1 MGSVPAVEKEE
12 GLLVPPHHPA
22 EKVLVGF
29 PVHPNLYTPRSIRSD
44 PRMLRSV
51 AALVVYKGKPAVA
64 EEKGGRLE
72 LTLEGGTRQKVRP
85 KDVLFLHP
93 GPASL
98 DLKVPEGEE
107 EAAWELLE
115 GQTVSLRELAE
126 LVYGAYT
133 PEAALG
139 AYLLAQKGERFV
151 LEGEGV
157 RARTREELRALEEA
171 ERKRAERERAFQEAL
186 KRLKEGS
193 PAPEDRPL
201 LAEVEALARGERKES
216 PVLRALGLP
225 ETPEAAH
232 AFLLRLGLWQRE
244 NPHPRRLGL
253 PLQPPDLPVP
263 PLPEED
269 RVDLTHLP
277 AFAIDDEG
285 SQDPDDAV
293 FAEEAAGGFHLFVHV
308 ADVAALVPPG
318 SPLDQEALRRG
329 ANLYLP
335 EGTVSMLPPGVTEA
349 LGLGLN
355 EVSPA
360 LTFELVVS
368 EEGDL
373 LEERVYPSWVRVQ
386 RLTYKEALDR
396 PELGPLRRLAEAFH
410 RKRLAQ
416 GALDLFLPEVKVR
429 VEGEEIR
436 ITPLPPYPSRLWVR
450 EAMLLAGYAAAH
462 LALREGLPFPFA
474 TQEAPS
480 RRVEG
485 EGLAAMWEQRKALKR
500 AQLKA
505 VPAPHK
511 GLGLPFY
518 AQVTSPLRRYLDL
531 VAHQQLR
538 AWLKGGRPLSQ
549 KELLERVGAAEA
561 VADAVREAER
571 KSKLHWTLLYLQE
584 KGYEGPGVLVE
595 RRGAHGVFLLPE
607 LGLSAQVALSQALP
621 LNAEVRLRFL
631 EADLPALEARFALV

>member
-1 MGSVPAVEKEE
+1 M
-12 GLLVPPHHPA
+12 LV
-22 EKVLVGF
+22 KK
-29 PVHPNLYTPRSIRSD
+29 
-44 PRMLRSV
+44 
-51 AALVVYKGKPAVA
+51 ALVIYKGKPALA
-64 EEKGGRLE
+64 EEKGDRLE
-72 LTLEGGTRQKVRP
+72 LTLEGGETLKVRP

-93 GPASL
+93 GPSRL
-98 DLKVPEGEE
+98 ELRVPEGEE

-115 GQTVSLRELAE
+115 GQKVSLKELAE
-126 LVYGAYT
+126 LAFGAYT
-133 PEAALG
+133 PEAAYG

-151 LEGEGV
+151 LEGGEV
-157 RARTREELRALEEA
+157 RARTREELASLEEMKR
-171 ERKRAERERAFQEAL
+171 RKEERERAFGEAVERIRQGRPSL
-186 KRLKEGS
+186 
-193 PAPEDRPL
+193 EDRPL
-201 LAEVEALARGERKES
+201 LAEVEALAYGERKES
-216 PVLRALGLP
+216 RLLKALGLP

-232 AFLLRLGLWQRE
+232 GLLLRLGLWRRE

-253 PLQPPDLPVP
+253 PLAPPDLPVP
-263 PLPEED
+263 PLPEEE

-285 SQDPDDAV
+285 SQDPDDALY
-293 FAEEAAGGFHLFVHV
+293 AERVEEGFRLFVHV
-308 ADVAALVPPG
+308 ADVAALVGPG

-335 EGTVSMLPPGVTEA
+335 EGTVPMLPLAVTEA
-349 LGLGLN
+349 LGLGLK

-360 LTFELVVS
+360 LTFELLVS
-368 EEGDL
+368 PEGELLREDL
-373 LEERVYPSWVRVQ
+373 YLSWVRVR
-386 RLTYKEALDR
+386 RLSYREALEVEALA
-396 PELGPLRRLAEAFH
+396 PMKALAEAFL

-416 GALDLFLPEVKVR
+416 GALDIALPEVKVR

-436 ITPLPPYPSRLWVR
+436 ITPLPPYESRVWVR

-480 RRVEG
+480 HRVEG
-485 EGLAAMWEQRKALKR
+485 EGLAAMWAQRKTLKR

-511 GLGLPFY
+511 GLGLPLY

-538 AWLKGGRPLSQ
+538 AWLKGERPLSQ
-549 KELLERVGAAEA
+549 GEVLERVGAAEA
-561 VADAVREAER
+561 VADLVREGER
-571 KSKLHWTLLYLQE
+571 RSKLHWTLLYLME

-595 RRGAHGVFLLPE
+595 RRGGQGVFLLPE
-607 LGLSAQVALSQALP
+607 LGLTAQVALSGPLT

>member
-1 MGSVPAVEKEE
+1 M
-12 GLLVPPHHPA
+12 LV
-22 EKVLVGF
+22 KK
-29 PVHPNLYTPRSIRSD
+29 
-44 PRMLRSV
+44 
-51 AALVVYKGKPAVA
+51 ALVIYKGKPALA
-64 EEKGGRLE
+64 EEKGDRLE
-72 LTLEGGTRQKVRP
+72 LTLEGGEKLKVRP

-93 GPASL
+93 GPSRL
-98 DLKVPEGEE
+98 ELRVPEGEE

-115 GQTVSLRELAE
+115 GQKVSLKELAE
-126 LVYGAYT
+126 LAFGAYT
-133 PEAALG
+133 PEAAYG

-151 LEGEGV
+151 LEGGEV
-157 RARTREELRALEEA
+157 RARTREELASLEEMKR
-171 ERKRAERERAFQEAL
+171 RKEERERAFGEAVERIRQGRPSL
-186 KRLKEGS
+186 
-193 PAPEDRPL
+193 EDRPL
-201 LAEVEALARGERKES
+201 LAEVEALAYGERKES
-216 PVLRALGLP
+216 RLLKALGLP

-232 AFLLRLGLWQRE
+232 GLLLRLGLWRRE

-253 PLQPPDLPVP
+253 PLAPPDLPVP
-263 PLPEED
+263 PLPEEE

-285 SQDPDDAV
+285 SQDPDDALY
-293 FAEEAAGGFHLFVHV
+293 AERVEEGFRLFVHV
-308 ADVAALVPPG
+308 ADVAALVGPG

-335 EGTVSMLPPGVTEA
+335 EGTVPMLPLAVTEA
-349 LGLGLN
+349 LGLGLK

-360 LTFELVVS
+360 LTFELLVS
-368 EEGDL
+368 PEGELLREDL
-373 LEERVYPSWVRVQ
+373 YLSWVRVR
-386 RLTYKEALDR
+386 RLSYREAL
-396 PELGPLRRLAEAFH
+396 EAEALAPLKALAEAFL

-416 GALDLFLPEVKVR
+416 GALDIALPEVKVR

-436 ITPLPPYPSRLWVR
+436 ITPLPPYESRVWVR

-480 RRVEG
+480 HRVEG
-485 EGLAAMWEQRKALKR
+485 EGLAAMWAQRKTLKR

-505 VPAPHK
+505 VPAPHR
-511 GLGLPFY
+511 GLGLPLY

-538 AWLKGGRPLSQ
+538 AWLKGERPLSQ
-549 KELLERVGAAEA
+549 GEVLERVGAAEA
-561 VADAVREAER
+561 VADLVREGER
-571 KSKLHWTLLYLQE
+571 RSKLHWTLLYLME

-595 RRGAHGVFLLPE
+595 RRGGQGVFLLPE
-607 LGLSAQVALSQALP
+607 LGLTAQVALSGPLT

>member
-1 MGSVPAVEKEE
+1 M
-12 GLLVPPHHPA
+12 
-22 EKVLVGF
+22 
-29 PVHPNLYTPRSIRSD
+29 
-44 PRMLRSV
+44 
-51 AALVVYKGKPAVA
+51 AALVIYKGKPALA
-64 EEKGGRLE
+64 EEKGDRLE
-72 LTLEGGTRQKVRP
+72 LTLEGGEKLKVRP

-93 GPASL
+93 GPSRL
-98 DLKVPEGEE
+98 ELRVPEGEE

-115 GQTVSLRELAE
+115 GQKVSLKELAE
-126 LVYGAYT
+126 LAFGAYT
-133 PEAALG
+133 PEAAYG

-151 LEGEGV
+151 LEGGEV
-157 RARTREELRALEEA
+157 RARTREELASLEEMKR
-171 ERKRAERERAFQEAL
+171 RKEERERAFGEAVERIRQGRPSL
-186 KRLKEGS
+186 
-193 PAPEDRPL
+193 EDRPL
-201 LAEVEALARGERKES
+201 LAEVEALAYGERKES
-216 PVLRALGLP
+216 RLLKALGLP

-232 AFLLRLGLWQRE
+232 GLLLRLGLWRRE

-253 PLQPPDLPVP
+253 LLAPPDLPVP
-263 PLPEED
+263 PLPEEE

-277 AFAIDDEG
+277 AFAVDDEG
-285 SQDPDDAV
+285 SQDPDDALY
-293 FAEEAAGGFHLFVHV
+293 AERVEEGFRLFVHV
-308 ADVAALVPPG
+308 ADVAALVGLG

-335 EGTVSMLPPGVTEA
+335 EGTVPMLPLAVTEA
-349 LGLGLN
+349 LGLGLK

-360 LTFELVVS
+360 LTFELLVS
-368 EEGDL
+368 PEGELLREDL
-373 LEERVYPSWVRVQ
+373 YLSWVRVR
-386 RLTYKEALDR
+386 RLSYREALEVEALA
-396 PELGPLRRLAEAFH
+396 PMKVLAEAFL

-416 GALDLFLPEVKVR
+416 GALDIALPEVKVR

-436 ITPLPPYPSRLWVR
+436 ITPLPPYESRVWVR

-480 RRVEG
+480 HRVEG
-485 EGLAAMWEQRKALKR
+485 EGLAAMWAQRKTLKR

-511 GLGLPFY
+511 GLGLPLY

-538 AWLKGGRPLSQ
+538 AWLKGERPLSQ
-549 KELLERVGAAEA
+549 GEVLERVGAAEA
-561 VADAVREAER
+561 VADLVREGER
-571 KSKLHWTLLYLQE
+571 RSKLHWTLLYLME
-584 KGYEGPGVLVE
+584 KGYEGPGILVE
-595 RRGAHGVFLLPE
+595 RRGGQGVFLLPE
-607 LGLSAQVALSQALP
+607 LGLTAQVALSGPLT

>member
-1 MGSVPAVEKEE
+1 
-12 GLLVPPHHPA
+12 
-22 EKVLVGF
+22 
-29 PVHPNLYTPRSIRSD
+29 
-44 PRMLRSV
+44 V
-51 AALVVYKGKPAVA
+51 AALVIYKGKPALA
-64 EEKGGRLE
+64 EEKGDRLE
-72 LTLEGGTRQKVRP
+72 LTLEGGETLKVRP

-93 GPASL
+93 GPSRL
-98 DLKVPEGEE
+98 ELRVPEGEE

-115 GQTVSLRELAE
+115 GQKVSLKELAE
-126 LVYGAYT
+126 LAFGAYT
-133 PEAALG
+133 PEAAYG

-151 LEGEGV
+151 LEGGEV
-157 RARTREELRALEEA
+157 RARTREELASLEEMKR
-171 ERKRAERERAFQEAL
+171 RKEERERAFGEAVERIRQGRPSL
-186 KRLKEGS
+186 
-193 PAPEDRPL
+193 EDRPL
-201 LAEVEALARGERKES
+201 LAEVEALVYGERKES
-216 PVLRALGLP
+216 RLLKALGLP

-232 AFLLRLGLWQRE
+232 GLLLRLGLWRRE

-253 PLQPPDLPVP
+253 PLAPPDLPVP
-263 PLPEED
+263 PLPEEE

-285 SQDPDDAV
+285 SQDPDDALY
-293 FAEEAAGGFHLFVHV
+293 AERVEEGFRLFVHV
-308 ADVAALVPPG
+308 ADVAALVGPG
-318 SPLDQEALRRG
+318 SPLDGEALRRG

-335 EGTVSMLPPGVTEA
+335 EGAVPMLPLAVTEA
-349 LGLGLN
+349 LGLGLK

-360 LTFELVVS
+360 LTFELLVS
-368 EEGDL
+368 PEGELLREDL
-373 LEERVYPSWVRVQ
+373 YLSWVRVR
-386 RLTYKEALDR
+386 RLSYREALEVEALA
-396 PELGPLRRLAEAFH
+396 PMKALAEAFL

-416 GALDLFLPEVKVR
+416 GALDIALPEVKVR

-436 ITPLPPYPSRLWVR
+436 ITPLPLYESRVWVR

-480 RRVEG
+480 HRVEG
-485 EGLAAMWEQRKALKR
+485 EGLAAMWAQRKALKR

-505 VPAPHK
+505 VPAPHR
-511 GLGLPFY
+511 GLGLPLY

-538 AWLKGGRPLSQ
+538 AWLKGERPLSQ
-549 KELLERVGAAEA
+549 GEVLERVGAAEA
-561 VADAVREAER
+561 VADLVREGER
-571 KSKLHWTLLYLQE
+571 RSKLHWTLLYLME

-595 RRGAHGVFLLPE
+595 RRGGQGVFLLPE
-607 LGLSAQVALSQALP
+607 LGLTAQVALSGPLA

>member
-1 MGSVPAVEKEE
+1 
-12 GLLVPPHHPA
+12 
-22 EKVLVGF
+22 
-29 PVHPNLYTPRSIRSD
+29 
-44 PRMLRSV
+44 V
-51 AALVVYKGKPAVA
+51 AALVIYKGKPALA
-64 EEKGGRLE
+64 EEKGDRLE
-72 LTLEGGTRQKVRP
+72 LTLEGGEKLKVRP

-93 GPASL
+93 GPSRL
-98 DLKVPEGEE
+98 ELRVPEGEE
-107 EAAWELLE
+107 AAAWELLE
-115 GQTVSLRELAE
+115 GQKVSLKELAE
-126 LVYGAYT
+126 LAFGAYT
-133 PEAALG
+133 PEAAYG

-151 LEGEGV
+151 LEGGEV
-157 RARTREELRALEEA
+157 RARTREELASLEEMKR
-171 ERKRAERERAFQEAL
+171 RKEERERAFGEAVERIRQGRPSL
-186 KRLKEGS
+186 
-193 PAPEDRPL
+193 EDRPL
-201 LAEVEALARGERKES
+201 LAEVEALAYGERKES
-216 PVLRALGLP
+216 RLLKALGLP

-232 AFLLRLGLWQRE
+232 GLLLRLGLWRRE

-253 PLQPPDLPVP
+253 PLLPPDLPVP
-263 PLPEED
+263 PLPEEE

-285 SQDPDDAV
+285 SQDPDDALY
-293 FAEEAAGGFHLFVHV
+293 AERVEEGFRLFVHV
-308 ADVAALVPPG
+308 ADVAALVGPG

-335 EGTVSMLPPGVTEA
+335 EGTVPMLPLAVTEA
-349 LGLGLN
+349 LGLGLK

-360 LTFELVVS
+360 LTFELLVS
-368 EEGDL
+368 PEGELLREDL
-373 LEERVYPSWVRVQ
+373 YLSWVRVR
-386 RLTYKEALDR
+386 RLSYREALEVEALA
-396 PELGPLRRLAEAFH
+396 PMKALAEAFL

-416 GALDLFLPEVKVR
+416 GALDIALPEVKVR

-436 ITPLPPYPSRLWVR
+436 ITPLPPYESRVWVR

-480 RRVEG
+480 HRVEG
-485 EGLAAMWEQRKALKR
+485 EGLAAMWAQRKTLKR

-511 GLGLPFY
+511 GLGLPLY

-538 AWLKGGRPLSQ
+538 AWLKGERPLSQ
-549 KELLERVGAAEA
+549 GEVLERVGAAEA
-561 VADAVREAER
+561 VADLVREGER
-571 KSKLHWTLLYLQE
+571 RSKLHWTLLYLME

-595 RRGAHGVFLLPE
+595 RRGGQGVFLLPE
-607 LGLSAQVALSQALP
+607 LGLTAQVALSGPLA

-631 EADLPALEARFALV
+631 EADLPALEARFALI

>member
-1 MGSVPAVEKEE
+1 M
-12 GLLVPPHHPA
+12 LV
-22 EKVLVGF
+22 KK
-29 PVHPNLYTPRSIRSD
+29 
-44 PRMLRSV
+44 
-51 AALVVYKGKPAVA
+51 ALVIYKGKPALA
-64 EEKGGRLE
+64 EEKGDRLE
-72 LTLEGGTRQKVRP
+72 LTLEGGETLKVRP

-93 GPASL
+93 GPSRL
-98 DLKVPEGEE
+98 ELRVPEGEE

-115 GQTVSLRELAE
+115 GQKVSLKELAE
-126 LVYGAYT
+126 LAFGAYT
-133 PEAALG
+133 PEAAYG

-151 LEGEGV
+151 LEGGEV
-157 RARTREELRALEEA
+157 RARTREELASLEEMKR
-171 ERKRAERERAFQEAL
+171 RKEERERAFGEAVERIRQGRPSL
-186 KRLKEGS
+186 
-193 PAPEDRPL
+193 EDRPL
-201 LAEVEALARGERKES
+201 LAEVEALAYGERKES
-216 PVLRALGLP
+216 RLLKALGLP

-232 AFLLRLGLWQRE
+232 GLLLRLGLWRRE

-253 PLQPPDLPVP
+253 PLAPPDLPVP
-263 PLPEED
+263 PLLEEE

-285 SQDPDDAV
+285 SQDPDDALY
-293 FAEEAAGGFHLFVHV
+293 AERGEEGFRLFVHV
-308 ADVAALVPPG
+308 ADVAALVGPG

-335 EGTVSMLPPGVTEA
+335 EGTVPMLPLAVTEA
-349 LGLGLN
+349 LGLGLK

-360 LTFELVVS
+360 LTFELLVS
-368 EEGDL
+368 PEGELLREDL
-373 LEERVYPSWVRVQ
+373 YLSWVRVR
-386 RLTYKEALDR
+386 RLSYREALEVEALA
-396 PELGPLRRLAEAFH
+396 PMKVLAEAFL

-416 GALDLFLPEVKVR
+416 GALDIALPEVKVR

-436 ITPLPPYPSRLWVR
+436 ITPLPPYESRVWVR

-480 RRVEG
+480 HRVEG
-485 EGLAAMWEQRKALKR
+485 EGLAAMWAQRKTLKR

-505 VPAPHK
+505 VPAPHR
-511 GLGLPFY
+511 GLGLPLY

-538 AWLKGGRPLSQ
+538 AWLKGERPLSQ
-549 KELLERVGAAEA
+549 GEVLERVGAAEA
-561 VADAVREAER
+561 VADLVREGER
-571 KSKLHWTLLYLQE
+571 RSKLHWTLLYLME

-595 RRGAHGVFLLPE
+595 RRGGQGVFLLPE
-607 LGLSAQVALSQALP
+607 LGLTAQVALSGPLT
-621 LNAEVRLRFL
+621 LNAQVRLRFL

>member
-1 MGSVPAVEKEE
+1 M
-12 GLLVPPHHPA
+12 LV
-22 EKVLVGF
+22 KK
-29 PVHPNLYTPRSIRSD
+29 
-44 PRMLRSV
+44 
-51 AALVVYKGKPAVA
+51 ALVIYKGKPALA
-64 EEKGGRLE
+64 EEKGDRLE
-72 LTLEGGTRQKVRP
+72 LTLEGGEKLKVRP

-93 GPASL
+93 GPSRL
-98 DLKVPEGEE
+98 ELRVPEGEE

-115 GQTVSLRELAE
+115 GQKVSLKELAE
-126 LVYGAYT
+126 LAFGAYT
-133 PEAALG
+133 PEAAYG

-151 LEGEGV
+151 LEGGEV
-157 RARTREELRALEEA
+157 RARTREELASLEEMKR
-171 ERKRAERERAFQEAL
+171 RKEERERAFGEAVERIRQERPSL
-186 KRLKEGS
+186 
-193 PAPEDRPL
+193 EDRPL
-201 LAEVEALARGERKES
+201 LAEVEALAYGERKES
-216 PVLRALGLP
+216 RLLKALGLP

-232 AFLLRLGLWQRE
+232 GLLLRLGLWRRE

-253 PLQPPDLPVP
+253 PLAPPDLPVP
-263 PLPEED
+263 PLPEEE

-285 SQDPDDAV
+285 SQDPDDALY
-293 FAEEAAGGFHLFVHV
+293 AERVEEGFRLFVHV
-308 ADVAALVPPG
+308 ADVAALVGPG

-335 EGTVSMLPPGVTEA
+335 EGTVPMLPLAVTEA
-349 LGLGLN
+349 LGLGLK

-360 LTFELVVS
+360 LTFELLVS
-368 EEGDL
+368 PEGELFREDL
-373 LEERVYPSWVRVQ
+373 YLSWVRVR
-386 RLTYKEALDR
+386 RLSYREALEVEALA
-396 PELGPLRRLAEAFH
+396 PMKALAEAFL

-416 GALDLFLPEVKVR
+416 GALDIALPEVKVR

-436 ITPLPPYPSRLWVR
+436 ITPLPPYESRVWVR

-480 RRVEG
+480 HRVEG
-485 EGLAAMWEQRKALKR
+485 EGLAAMWAQRKTLKR

-505 VPAPHK
+505 VPAPHR
-511 GLGLPFY
+511 GLGLPLY

-538 AWLKGGRPLSQ
+538 AWLKGERPLSQ
-549 KELLERVGAAEA
+549 GEVLERVGAAEA
-561 VADAVREAER
+561 VADLVREGER
-571 KSKLHWTLLYLQE
+571 RSKLHWTLLYLME
-584 KGYEGPGVLVE
+584 KGYEGPGILVE
-595 RRGAHGVFLLPE
+595 RRGGQGVFLLPE
-607 LGLSAQVALSQALP
+607 LGLTAQVALSGSLT

>member
-1 MGSVPAVEKEE
+1 
-12 GLLVPPHHPA
+12 
-22 EKVLVGF
+22 
-29 PVHPNLYTPRSIRSD
+29 
-44 PRMLRSV
+44 MLRGV
-51 AALVVYKGKPAVA
+51 AALVVYKGKPALA

-72 LTLEGGTRQKVRP
+72 LTLEGGARQRVRP

-157 RARTREELRALEEA
+157 RARTREELLALQEA

-216 PVLRALGLP
+216 PVLRALNLP

-232 AFLLRLGLWQRE
+232 ALLLRLGLWQRE

-293 FAEEAAGGFHLFVHV
+293 FAEKVEGGFRLFVHV
-308 ADVAALVPPG
+308 ADVAALVPPK
-318 SPLDQEALRRG
+318 SPLDEEALRRG

-335 EGTVSMLPPGVTEA
+335 EGTVPMLPPAVTEA
-349 LGLGLN
+349 LGLGLR

-360 LTFELVVS
+360 LTFELWVS
-368 EEGDL
+368 EEGEL
-373 LEERVYPSWVRVQ
+373 LEERVYPSWVRVT
-386 RLTYKEALDR
+386 RLTYREALGVEALR
-396 PELGPLRRLAEAFH
+396 PLEALAEAF
-410 RKRLAQ
+410 RAKRLAA
-416 GALDLFLPEVKVR
+416 GALEIALPEVKVR
-429 VEGEEIR
+429 VEGEEVR
-436 ITPLPPYPSRLWVR
+436 ITPLPPYPSRVWVR

-462 LALREGLPFPFA
+462 LAVREGLPFPFA
-474 TQEAPS
+474 TQEAPA

-511 GLGLPFY
+511 GLGLPLY

-538 AWLKGGRPLSQ
+538 AWLKGERPLSQ
-549 KELLERVGAAEA
+549 AEVLERVGAAEA
-561 VADAVREAER
+561 VADLVREAER
-571 KSKLHWTLLYLQE
+571 KSKLHWTLLHLE
-584 KGYEGPGVLVE
+584 AKGYEGPGVLVE
-595 RRGAHGVFLLPE
+595 RRGGQGVFLLPE
-607 LGLSAQVALSQALP
+607 LGLTAQVALPKALP
-621 LNAEVRLRFL
+621 LNAEARLRFL

>member
-1 MGSVPAVEKEE
+1 M
-12 GLLVPPHHPA
+12 LV
-22 EKVLVGF
+22 KK
-29 PVHPNLYTPRSIRSD
+29 
-44 PRMLRSV
+44 
-51 AALVVYKGKPAVA
+51 ALVIYKGKPALA
-64 EEKGGRLE
+64 EEKGDRLE
-72 LTLEGGTRQKVRP
+72 LTLEGGEKLKVRP

-98 DLKVPEGEE
+98 DLRVPEGEE

-115 GQTVSLRELAE
+115 GQKVSLKELAE
-126 LVYGAYT
+126 LAFGAYT
-133 PEAALG
+133 PEAAYG

-151 LEGEGV
+151 LEGGEV
-157 RARTREELRALEEA
+157 RARTREELASLEEMKR
-171 ERKRAERERAFQEAL
+171 RKEERERAFGEAVERIRQGRPSL
-186 KRLKEGS
+186 
-193 PAPEDRPL
+193 EDRPL
-201 LAEVEALARGERKES
+201 LAEVEALAYGERKES
-216 PVLRALGLP
+216 RLLKALGLP

-232 AFLLRLGLWQRE
+232 GLLLRLGLWRRE

-253 PLQPPDLPVP
+253 PLAPPDLPVP
-263 PLPEED
+263 PLPEEE

-285 SQDPDDAV
+285 SQDPDDALY
-293 FAEEAAGGFHLFVHV
+293 AERVEEGFRLFVHV
-308 ADVAALVPPG
+308 ADVAALVGPG

-335 EGTVSMLPPGVTEA
+335 EGTVPMLPLAVTEA
-349 LGLGLN
+349 LGLGLK

-360 LTFELVVS
+360 LTFELLVS
-368 EEGDL
+368 PEGELLREDL
-373 LEERVYPSWVRVQ
+373 YLSWVRVR
-386 RLTYKEALDR
+386 RLSYREALEVEALA
-396 PELGPLRRLAEAFH
+396 PIKALAEAFL

-416 GALDLFLPEVKVR
+416 GALDIALPEVKVR

-436 ITPLPPYPSRLWVR
+436 ITPLPPYESRLWVR

-480 RRVEG
+480 HRVEG
-485 EGLAAMWEQRKALKR
+485 EGLAAMWAQRKTLKR

-505 VPAPHK
+505 VPAPHR
-511 GLGLPFY
+511 GLGLPLY

-538 AWLKGGRPLSQ
+538 AWLKGERPLSQ
-549 KELLERVGAAEA
+549 GEVLERVGAAEA
-561 VADAVREAER
+561 VADLVREGER
-571 KSKLHWTLLYLQE
+571 RSKLHWTLLYLME

-595 RRGAHGVFLLPE
+595 RRGGQGVFLLPE
-607 LGLSAQVALSQALP
+607 LGLSAQVALSGPLA

-631 EADLPALEARFALV
+631 EADLPVLEARFALV

>member
-1 MGSVPAVEKEE
+1 
-12 GLLVPPHHPA
+12 
-22 EKVLVGF
+22 
-29 PVHPNLYTPRSIRSD
+29 
-44 PRMLRSV
+44 
-51 AALVVYKGKPAVA
+51 
-64 EEKGGRLE
+64 
-72 LTLEGGTRQKVRP
+72 
-85 KDVLFLHP
+85 VLFLHP
-93 GPASL
+93 GPSRL
-98 DLKVPEGEE
+98 ELRVPEGEE

-115 GQTVSLRELAE
+115 GQKVSLKELAE
-126 LVYGAYT
+126 LAFGAYT
-133 PEAALG
+133 PEAAYG

-151 LEGEGV
+151 LEGGEV
-157 RARTREELRALEEA
+157 RARTREELASLEEMKR
-171 ERKRAERERAFQEAL
+171 RKEERERAFGEAVERIRQGRPSL
-186 KRLKEGS
+186 
-193 PAPEDRPL
+193 EDRPL
-201 LAEVEALARGERKES
+201 LAEVEALAYGERKES
-216 PVLRALGLP
+216 RLLKALGLP

-232 AFLLRLGLWQRE
+232 GLLLRLGLWRRE

-253 PLQPPDLPVP
+253 PLAPPDLPVP
-263 PLPEED
+263 PLPEEE

-285 SQDPDDAV
+285 SQDPDDALY
-293 FAEEAAGGFHLFVHV
+293 AERVEEGFRLFVHV
-308 ADVAALVPPG
+308 ADVAALVGPG

-335 EGTVSMLPPGVTEA
+335 EGTVPMLPLAVTEA
-349 LGLGLN
+349 LGLGLK

-360 LTFELVVS
+360 LTFELLVS
-368 EEGDL
+368 PEGELLREDL
-373 LEERVYPSWVRVQ
+373 YLSWVRVR
-386 RLTYKEALDR
+386 RLSYREAL
-396 PELGPLRRLAEAFH
+396 EAEALAPLKALAEAFL

-416 GALDLFLPEVKVR
+416 GALDIALPEVKVR

-436 ITPLPPYPSRLWVR
+436 ITPLPPYESRVWVR

-480 RRVEG
+480 HRVEG
-485 EGLAAMWEQRKALKR
+485 EGLAAMWAQRKTLKR

-505 VPAPHK
+505 VPAPHR
-511 GLGLPFY
+511 GLGLPLY

-538 AWLKGGRPLSQ
+538 AWLKGERPLSQ
-549 KELLERVGAAEA
+549 GEVLERVGAAEA
-561 VADAVREAER
+561 VADLVREGER
-571 KSKLHWTLLYLQE
+571 RSKLHWTLLYLME

-595 RRGAHGVFLLPE
+595 RRGGQGVFLLPE
-607 LGLSAQVALSQALP
+607 LGLTAQVALSGPLT

>member
-1 MGSVPAVEKEE
+1 M
-12 GLLVPPHHPA
+12 LV
-22 EKVLVGF
+22 KK
-29 PVHPNLYTPRSIRSD
+29 
-44 PRMLRSV
+44 
-51 AALVVYKGKPAVA
+51 ALVIYKGKPALA
-64 EEKGGRLE
+64 EEKGDRLE
-72 LTLEGGTRQKVRP
+72 LTLEGGETLKVRP

-93 GPASL
+93 GPSRL
-98 DLKVPEGEE
+98 ELRVPEGEE

-115 GQTVSLRELAE
+115 GQKVSLKELAE
-126 LVYGAYT
+126 LAFGAYT
-133 PEAALG
+133 PEAAYG

-151 LEGEGV
+151 LEGGEV
-157 RARTREELRALEEA
+157 RARTREELASLEEMKR
-171 ERKRAERERAFQEAL
+171 RKEERERAFGEAVERIRQGRPSL
-186 KRLKEGS
+186 
-193 PAPEDRPL
+193 EDRPL
-201 LAEVEALARGERKES
+201 LAEVEALAYGERKES
-216 PVLRALGLP
+216 RLLKALGLP

-232 AFLLRLGLWQRE
+232 GLLLRLGLWRRE

-253 PLQPPDLPVP
+253 PLAPPDLPVP
-263 PLPEED
+263 PLPEEE

-285 SQDPDDAV
+285 SQDPDDALY
-293 FAEEAAGGFHLFVHV
+293 AERVEEGFRLFVHV
-308 ADVAALVPPG
+308 ADVAALVGPG

-335 EGTVSMLPPGVTEA
+335 EGTVPMLPLAVTEA
-349 LGLGLN
+349 LGLGLK

-360 LTFELVVS
+360 LTFELLVS
-368 EEGDL
+368 PEGELLREDL
-373 LEERVYPSWVRVQ
+373 YLSWVRVR
-386 RLTYKEALDR
+386 RLSYREALEVEALA
-396 PELGPLRRLAEAFH
+396 PMKALAEAFL

-416 GALDLFLPEVKVR
+416 GALDIALPEVKVR

-436 ITPLPPYPSRLWVR
+436 ITPLPPYESRVWVR

-480 RRVEG
+480 HRVEG
-485 EGLAAMWEQRKALKR
+485 EGLAAMWAQRKTLKR

-505 VPAPHK
+505 VPAPHR
-511 GLGLPFY
+511 GLGLPLY

-538 AWLKGGRPLSQ
+538 AWLKGERPLSQ
-549 KELLERVGAAEA
+549 GEVLERVGAAEA
-561 VADAVREAER
+561 VADLVREGER
-571 KSKLHWTLLYLQE
+571 RSKLHWTLLYLME

-595 RRGAHGVFLLPE
+595 RRGGQGVFLLPE
-607 LGLSAQVALSQALP
+607 LGLTAQVALSGPLT